1 MRLSDGSR
9 YVRLVVGLENLKG
22 LFQPKSFCDYKGE
35 VPLPIAELDLGS
47 TGSSEIPLTWRSQ
60 SHCSVSVFIGIKITF
75 LYFSHS
81 NLSKKNWQ
89 QIQVPS
95 SLLGKEKFCSSGTE
109 DS

>member
-47 TGSSEIPLTWRSQ
+47 SEIPLTWRSQ
-60 SHCSVSVFIGIKITF
+60 SHHSVSVSIGIKITF
-75 LYFSHS
+75 LYFLHS